1 MATVFDDLAG
11 RRVLVTGASSGI
23 GAAVARLLAGHG
35 MTVAVHYNTGADA
48 AEKIAE
54 EIRGSGGSAIT
65 VGADMRD
72 ARAAAGAVDDAA
84 GRLGGLDLL
93 INNAGSLV
101 GRVALADITDET
113 LDALIDTNIR
123 SVVACSR
130 AAIPHLRQS
139 AAGSIINTTSIAA
152 RNGGGPGS
160 VIYAST
166 KGFVST
172 MTRGLAKELAPD
184 GIRVNAVAPGV
195 IQTPLHDRFTTPEQ
209 LSVIGRSIPMKRLG
223 SAEECAGAFLWL
235 ASPTLSS
242 YVTGQIIEV
251 NGGQVMP

>member
-1 MATVFDDLAG
+1 MVVDLAG
-11 RRVLVTGASSGI
+11 QRVLITGGSSGI
-23 GAAVARLLAGHG
+23 GAAVARLLGCHG
-35 MTVAVHYNTGADA
+35 MHVAIHYNTGADA
-48 AEKIAE
+48 ANTIAG
-54 EIRGSGGSAIT
+54 EIRASGGEAVT
-65 VGADMRD
+65 LGADMRRSAEAATAVD
-72 ARAAAGAVDDAA
+72 EAAAA
-84 GRLGGLDLL
+84 LGGLDLL

-101 GRVALADITDET
+101 GRIPVADITDEM
-113 LDALIDTNIR
+113 LDDLIDTNIR
-123 SVVACSR
+123 GVVACTR
-130 AAIPHLRQS
+130 AAIPHLRKS
-139 AAGSIINTTSIAA
+139 ANGAIINTSSVAA

-195 IQTPLHDRFTTPEQ
+195 IQTPLHDRFTSPEQ
-209 LSVIGRSIPMKRLG
+209 LGVIAASIPMGRLG
-223 SAEECAGAFLWL
+223 TAEECAGAFLWL
-235 ASPTLSS
+235 ASPALSS

>member
-1 MATVFDDLAG
+1 MTTVFDDLVG

-23 GAAVARLLAGHG
+23 GAAVARLLARHG
-35 MTVAVHYNTGADA
+35 MQVAVHYNTGAEA
-48 AEKIAE
+48 AEAIAAD
-54 EIRGSGGSAIT
+54 IRKAGGKAVT

-72 ARAAAGAVDDAA
+72 AAAAARAVEDASD
-84 GRLGGLDLL
+84 RLGGLDLL

-101 GRVALADITDET
+101 GRIPLADITDDT
-113 LDALIDTNIR
+113 LDALLDTNIR

-130 AAIPHLRQS
+130 AAIPYLRQS
-139 AAGSIINTTSIAA
+139 EAGGIINTTSVAA

-184 GIRVNAVAPGV
+184 RIRVNAVAPGV

-209 LSVIGRSIPMKRLG
+209 LSIIAQSIPMERLG

-235 ASPTLSS
+235 ASSTLSS
-242 YVTGQIIEV
+242 YVTGQVIEV